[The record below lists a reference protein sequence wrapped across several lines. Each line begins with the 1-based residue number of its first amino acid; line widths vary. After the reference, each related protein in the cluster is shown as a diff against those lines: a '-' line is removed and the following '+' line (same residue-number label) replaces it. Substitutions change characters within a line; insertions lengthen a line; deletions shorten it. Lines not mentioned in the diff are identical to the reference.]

1 MMGHRQVEQAALFYE
16 FSLEKH
22 IPANHLLR
30 SIDRFV
36 DLEQVRRD
44 LAQFESILRRCIEE
58 RLVGGEG
65 FAVDASLIKADAPRQ
80 RGASAIVIDA
90 PSSLDAALSRL
101 REKYRAQSMRALA
114 TWRARS
120 QDRGEGHTSRRL
132 RKKIEMLFAHLKRIL
147 NLDRLRLRGQ
157 MARVTSSSSQPR
169 PKTLGR
175 WPS

>member
-120 QDRGEGHTSRRL
+120 QDRGRATLRVGSAKRSRCCLRTSSAFSSSTVYGY
-132 RKKIEMLFAHLKRIL
+132 EA
-147 NLDRLRLRGQ
+147 Q
-157 MARVTSSSSQPR
+157 MARVTSSSSQPL